1 MWSSGWSSQPDSGS
15 GGSDR
20 QEPLLPA
27 EEHET
32 GSRGFKAGA
41 RIALL
46 LILMTGYVTFGALE
60 RVSFAR
66 MTAKL
71 PDDVLL
77 MHTLLTALSSALFIV
92 LWMARSQSSSKPLSE
107 QLQRLYPTELLQM
120 AALDAMQTMLALDGA
135 VAMPGMMQVLLL
147 QAMHAVLVLVAS

>member
-1 MWSSGWSSQPDSGS
+1 M
-15 GGSDR
+15 
-20 QEPLLPA
+20 
-27 EEHET
+27 
-32 GSRGFKAGA
+32 
-41 RIALL
+41 
-46 LILMTGYVTFGALE
+46 ILMTGYVTFGALE